1 MANTSRKS
9 RRRRIRMIRSIGI
22 LAALIVIL
30 ILLIALAVHIFSG
43 NGRKARKAQ
52 TTPAE
57 ESVMDAS
64 GEETGED
71 ASAVE
76 TEAVKTD
83 FVQSNDWRLIL
94 VNRDNPVPE
103 NYTIETTKL
112 RNNQSVDTRIYPD
125 LQNMFD
131 DMRKAKMKPLI
142 TSSYRTREEQ
152 QKMMD
157 DKIAEFK
164 AQGKSDEEAA
174 QLAEEWVALPG
185 TSEHELGISIDITS
199 EKDDADAKQAVW
211 DWLKENSYKYGF
223 IQRYPE
229 DKIDI
234 TGIANEPWHYRYV
247 GKDSAKRI
255 YEQGVTLE
263 EYLGYVPIGGSDT
276 AAPAEESGAEETSP
290 AGEETTA
297 LAA

>member
-1 MANTSRKS
+1 
-9 RRRRIRMIRSIGI
+9 MIRSIGI

-43 NGRKARKAQ
+43 NGRKAKKAQ

-57 ESVMDAS
+57 ESMMDAS

-71 ASAVE
+71 ASALE
-76 TEAVKTD
+76 TEVERVE

-94 VNRDNPVPE
+94 VNRENPVPE

-112 RNNQSVDTRIYPD
+112 RNNQLVDTRIYPD
-125 LQNMFD
+125 LQSMFD

-142 TSSYRTREEQ
+142 TSSYRTREQQ

-164 AQGKSDEEAA
+164 AQGKGEEEAA
-174 QLAEEWVALPG
+174 QLAEEWVAIPG
-185 TSEHELGISIDITS
+185 TSEHELGIAIDITS

-255 YEQGVTLE
+255 HEQGVTLE
-263 EYLGYVPIGGSDT
+263 EYLGYVPIGGNTVSPE
-276 AAPAEESGAEETSP
+276 AESGAEETSP
-290 AGEETTA
+290 AAEETTA